1 MGFYPN
7 RVELCGVVIVRGRCL
22 MRRVLEVLRRRH
34 RNGKYVA
41 IGGKELADKLDVLR
55 GQNAISEAVRAF
67 RNNVAE
73 ALAKE
78 GMRCGRQDVIRS
90 GGPGYRLSEK
100 IAVWNEEEAECSC
113 GHGGGEG
120 Q

>member
-67 RNNVAE
+67 RNNVTE

-78 GMRCGRQDVIRS
+78 GMRFGRQDVIQS
-90 GGPGYRLSEK
+90 GGRSYRL
-100 IAVWNEEEAECSC
+100 AEWITAED
-113 GHGGGEG
+113 GE
-120 Q
+120 